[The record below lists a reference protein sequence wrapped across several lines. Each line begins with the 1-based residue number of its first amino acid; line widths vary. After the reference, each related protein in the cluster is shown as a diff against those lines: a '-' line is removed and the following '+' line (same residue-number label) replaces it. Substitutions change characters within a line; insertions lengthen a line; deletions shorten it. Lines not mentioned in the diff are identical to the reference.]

1 MTEPTRIRAQAQG
14 DKAVVRVLMNH
25 EMESGQRKV
34 SSGKYVTAWH
44 IQEVLATWNGKTVFT
59 AEWGGAVSKNPYL
72 QFTIKGAKAGDK
84 VAISWRD
91 TKGATRTDEIV
102 VT

>member
-1 MTEPTRIRAQAQG
+1 MAEPIRIRTQVQG

-25 EMESGQRKV
+25 EMESGHRKD
-34 SSGKYVTAWH
+34 SSGKYVAAWH

-59 AEWGGAVSKNPYL
+59 AEWGGGVSKNPYL
-72 QFTIKGAKAGDK
+72 QFTIKGVKAGDK

-91 TKGATRTDEIV
+91 NKGNTRTDEATIV
-102 VT
+102 